1 MMAKSKA
8 RLVESEDAEG
18 AEDGGIATAEASSER
33 PVNKSEAI
41 RVEGRAVLDAGG
53 QPRPSEI
60 VRSLAAR
67 GIDVAPAMVSTVLK
81 RMGVQRRARRPSAAS
96 ARQPAPTREAP
107 ARRESAA
114 SAESFT
120 VDQLIT
126 AKKFVETVGS
136 PKRAMALLDALD
148 RLM

>member
-8 RLVESEDAEG
+8 RLVESEDAEE
-18 AEDGGIATAEASSER
+18 AEDGGIATAEASSEPR
-33 PVNKSEAI
+33 VNKSEAI
-41 RVEGRAVLDAGG
+41 RAEGRAILDAGG

-81 RMGVQRRARRPSAAS
+81 KMGVQRRARRTSAS
-96 ARQPAPTREAP
+96 AGRQAAQTREASP
-107 ARRESAA
+107 RREPAV